1 MDLKAKDIIRNKPI
15 TLQANRT
22 LYDARNILIRYN
34 ISRVVITAAN
44 QTVNK
49 EEEEDEEEAAV
60 KTQI

>member
-22 LYDARNILIRYN
+22 LYDARNN
-34 ISRVVITAAN
+34 RVVITAAN

>member
-1 MDLKAKDIIRNKPI
+1 MQLKAKDIIRNKPI
-15 TLQANRT
+15 TLQANKT

-49 EEEEDEEEAAV
+49 E
-60 KTQI
+60 